1 MADHVGRAAPVQ
13 APHRPLLL
21 GGRIFFFVLLVVHAV
36 PKLSLQESSF
46 PPAGA
51 QGGGAPYWGTKHRG
65 GLALKR
71 LASFLVRKIPCRE
84 PVSLLHFLS
93 TLVLRSYWSA
103 PWAQLLGLQ
112 SFGRGCTIDPY
123 DQVFFSEPAFLPHPP
138 CPITSGTLLLR
149 RFRILTGFLWG

>member
-21 GGRIFFFVLLVVHAV
+21 GVRIFFFVLLVVHAV
-36 PKLSLQESSF
+36 PKLSLQERSF

-71 LASFLVRKIPCRE
+71 LASFLVPKTIRLRE
-84 PVSLLHFLS
+84 AYPHCHLA
-93 TLVLRSYWSA
+93 LVLRCRRFI
-103 PWAQLLGLQ
+103 PWA
-112 SFGRGCTIDPY
+112 
-123 DQVFFSEPAFLPHPP
+123 
-138 CPITSGTLLLR
+138 
-149 RFRILTGFLWG
+149 